1 MVKKVRA
8 FKVISLMRKLKAA
21 KVIPSSIVPNYENSY
36 RVSLTFLNIP
46 TPRTRNTGNQAGVGP
61 QE

>member
-8 FKVISLMRKLKAA
+8 FKVISLMRKLKAT
-21 KVIPSSIVPNYENSY
+21 KVIPSSIVPNYENPY
-36 RVSLTFLNIP
+36 RVSLTFLN
-46 TPRTRNTGNQAGVGP
+46 TGNQAGDGP